1 VRKLKSGSVSDNTEL
16 TFRLSRAI
24 FTDMSQVVVGVGDAA
39 SRPLRADARRN
50 REKVIAAARAA
61 FAERGRDAQMDDVAR
76 RAEVGVGTV
85 YRHFP
90 TKEAL
95 LEALSEDTFA
105 RIAEQAR
112 GKLGREDAWAA
123 FVELMWQAGD
133 ALAGDRALTEVM
145 AARAPGAPCP
155 GQLELADIVAELIRR
170 AQATGEMR
178 PDVVAEDVPMLMCG
192 VGSATARPHP
202 CDDAWRRHLAILIDG
217 LRASA
222 ASGRLAR

>member
-1 VRKLKSGSVSDNTEL
+1 
-16 TFRLSRAI
+16 
-24 FTDMSQVVVGVGDAA
+24 MSQVVAGPGDAL

-61 FAERGRDAQMDDVAR
+61 FAEQGRDAQMDDVAR

-90 TKEAL
+90 TKDAL
-95 LEALSEDTFA
+95 LEALTEDTFA

-123 FVELMWQAGD
+123 FVEMMWEAGD
-133 ALAGDRALTEVM
+133 SLAGDRALTEAM
-145 AARAPGAPCP
+145 AARQPGAPCP
-155 GQLELADIVAELIRR
+155 GQVELTVIGAELMRR
-170 AQATGEMR
+170 AQEAGDMR
-178 PDVVAEDVPMLMCG
+178 PDVIVEDIPMLMCG

-217 LRASA
+217 LRTSA
-222 ASGRLAR
+222 ASGRLTR